1 MTNRLTNSMF
11 RSSLA
16 VIAAACLVGGCTLTP
31 GQIAH
36 HQRHSG
42 GTVASG
48 RRSPDPSDATAPA
61 ETQSG
66 SEDSTLTAV
75 EDFLKRTE
83 DYSWPP
89 DVTHAESAPMT
100 GPKRPAV
107 TPRVSI
113 RRVASA
119 ANADARGKDGS
130 MPSHMVVRS
139 ASPGGAPATG
149 EMAQRREVLPAAVA
163 NTHVALGDSEST
175 TATQA
180 LPVVLSLSI
189 RSAVEPAAESKE
201 PTLSSTSNQPLDA
214 QPGETPMS
222 ADGFLERLETRVE
235 EAGDFDSLWT
245 LLLTQVAMNR
255 ITEPPEP
262 TPGVSAEAQ
271 RILGG
276 LIRLIVSTRSAAR
289 NPLVIGEEALGR
301 AVEFRQLLADRAD
314 PEIPVVSMCRKV
326 VTFGVYEEMGEE
338 EFVAG
343 RSTQTIVYS
352 EIRNLR
358 SEQTP
363 DGKFRTLLATRLEV
377 LTEGG
382 ESVWQHEEPEIEDL
396 CRRRRTDFFIA
407 QRIVLP
413 TTMGEGNYILKVF
426 AEDKLS
432 GKANEA
438 SHPFTVYSALSLVA
452 NH

>member
-1 MTNRLTNSMF
+1 MTSRVANSMF

-16 VIAAACLVGGCTLTP
+16 AIAAACLVGGCTLTP
-31 GQIAH
+31 AQIAH
-36 HQRHSG
+36 HQRHRG

-48 RRSPDPSDATAPA
+48 RQSPDPGDATAGA
-61 ETQSG
+61 EVQSA
-66 SEDSTLTAV
+66 SADSTLTAV

-89 DVTHAESAPMT
+89 DVSHTEAAPAI
-100 GPKRPAV
+100 GV
-107 TPRVSI
+107 STPRA
-113 RRVASA
+113 ASPA
-119 ANADARGKDGS
+119 AAGARGTDGS
-130 MPSHMVVRS
+130 MPSHAAGRP
-139 ASPGGAPATG
+139 ASPGGAPAMG
-149 EMAQRREVLPAAVA
+149 EIAQRRVILPAAVA
-163 NTHVALGDSEST
+163 NTHVAIGDSGPT
-175 TATQA
+175 TPTQA

-189 RSAVEPAAESKE
+189 RSAVEPVVDSNE
-201 PTLSSTSNQPLDA
+201 PTPSSTSNQPLDA

-222 ADGFLERLETRVE
+222 ADGFLERLETRAK
-235 EAGDFDSLWT
+235 EASDFDSLWT

-276 LIRLIVSTRSAAR
+276 LIRLVVSTRSAAR

-314 PEIPVVSMCRKV
+314 PEIPVVSLCRKV

-438 SHPFTVYSALSLVA
+438 SHPFTVLSALSLVA